1 MVSVRIGPCCIAQQL
16 KEVKLVMSPF
26 TAELVYSMA
35 ASSGFGIER
44 ENLEREW
51 AVNLGCTNQTAALK
65 KAWRRLKRC

>member
-16 KEVKLVMSPF
+16 KQVKLVMSPF

-35 ASSGFGIER
+35 ASSGFGIGR

-51 AVNLGCTNQTAALK
+51 AVNLGCTANQTAT
-65 KAWRRLKRC
+65 